1 MSFNNQSL
9 LLPLLF
15 SHCCVWFFAT
25 PRTAT
30 QQSSLCFTISL
41 SLLKL
46 MSIESVI
53 QSNHHIL
60 CHLLLL
66 LPSIFPRIRFF
77 PNESTLRISWPKYWS
92 FSLSIS
98 PSNEYSGL
106 IFFRIDQFDL
116 LDVQGTLKY
125 LLQHYSSKA
134 YIFQCSAFFMA
145 QLLHPYITTGKTV
158 D

>member
-9 LLPLLF
+9 LLLLLF
-15 SHCCVWFFAT
+15 SHCHVWFFAT
-25 PRTAT
+25 PQTAT
-30 QQSSLCFTISL
+30 QQPSLYFTISL
-41 SLLKL
+41 SLLKI

-92 FSLSIS
+92 FSLSTS

-106 IFFRIDQFDL
+106 IFFRIDRFDL

-134 YIFQCSAFFMA
+134 YIFQCSSFLWSNSYIPT
-145 QLLHPYITTGKTV
+145 LLQEKQ
-158 D
+158 